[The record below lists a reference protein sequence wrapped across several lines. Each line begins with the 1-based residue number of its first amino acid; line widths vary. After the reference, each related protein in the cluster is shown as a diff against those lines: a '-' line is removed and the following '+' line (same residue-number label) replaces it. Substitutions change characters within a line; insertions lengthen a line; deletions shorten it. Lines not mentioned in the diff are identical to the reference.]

1 MTHPLPSS
9 THGVGLAEP
18 TVIGAALRHRVLVAV
33 TTLAFGLGALALT
46 VARPP
51 EFLAVATVLLEDP
64 NTTDVLQLG
73 RATSSERLVANQL
86 EVFRSSIVLRRAAE
100 LAREGG
106 AEVSFGDVLR
116 GTQVSSLR
124 NTDVIT
130 LSYASEDEREAE
142 LVVASLL
149 AAYAEVRVEQRRAES
164 ESILARLDAAEE
176 VLGRELEQVRAA
188 LTALRVRRAFDA
200 QIEGVLDQLAEV
212 GRALSTVTDP
222 EERTG
227 LLEQERELE
236 GHLGTLRAA
245 SDAEAERPEA
255 DALLRSE
262 EQLLS
267 RLGALAA
274 TQSDVEIQAESVG
287 TGIAFQSPPAV
298 AEAGSGAG
306 RLFTL
311 VAGLF
316 LGAMVGLG
324 IAYALSARRRIFS
337 DRIEPEVVLGL
348 PFLADV
354 PVFDDTSKETMLP
367 VRDNPRSTA
376 AEAFRFVASALDV
389 RLEQA
394 NARSMM
400 FVSATVGDGKSTVV
414 ANTAMALARS
424 GKRVLVV
431 DADFGNQALS
441 RLLLGD
447 IRLGAGLTE
456 VVAGKVRLADATQSV
471 EISRGIAL
479 DLLGRGL
486 EPVAAVDFFGERET
500 SSTIRRL
507 SDLYD
512 VVIVDGPPL
521 LQVAY
526 ASTIARLADT
536 VAMVVRHGAPFRTA
550 QELAQRLGFIQSH
563 VLGYV
568 YNQAPPRTGMVESG
582 GSMKDVMGDQ
592 GLVAEVPK
600 RRS

>member
-1 MTHPLPSS
+1 MSHPLPST
-9 THGVGLAEP
+9 THAPALAEP
-18 TVIGAALRHRVLVAV
+18 SVVGAAMRHKVLVAA
-33 TTLAFGLGALALT
+33 TTLVFGLGALALT

-86 EVFRSSIVLRRAAE
+86 EVLRSSLVLRRAAE

-106 AEVSFGDVLR
+106 AEVGFGDVLR
-116 GTQVSSLR
+116 GIQVSSLR

-130 LSYASEDEREAE
+130 LSFSSEQEQEAE
-142 LVVASLL
+142 LVVASILT
-149 AAYAEVRVEQRRAES
+149 AYAEVRIEQRRAES
-164 ESILARLDAAEE
+164 ESILARLDSAEQ
-176 VLGRELEQVRAA
+176 VLGRELEQVRADLA
-188 LTALRVRRAFDA
+188 ALRVRRSFDT
-200 QIEGVLDQLAEV
+200 QIDGVLDQLADVSRE
-212 GRALSTVTDP
+212 LSTVTDS
-222 EERTG
+222 EARVA
-227 LLEQERELE
+227 LLDLEQELE
-236 GHLGTLRAA
+236 GHLDTLRAA
-245 SDAEAERPEA
+245 ADAEAERPEA
-255 DALLRSE
+255 DALIRSE
-262 EQLLS
+262 EQLLN
-267 RLGALAA
+267 RLASLAA
-274 TQSDVEIQAESVG
+274 TQSEVEIQAESVG

-324 IAYALSARRRIFS
+324 IAYALSASRRIFS
-337 DRIEPEVVLGL
+337 DRTEPELVLGL

-354 PVFDDTSKETMLP
+354 PVFDETSRETMLP
-367 VRDNPRSTA
+367 VRDNPRSTS
-376 AEAFRFVASALDV
+376 AEAFRFVASALEV

-394 NARSMM
+394 DARSVM

-424 GKRVLVV
+424 GKRVLAV

-441 RLLLGD
+441 RLFLGD

-456 VVAGKVRLADATQSV
+456 AVAGKVRLVDATQSV
-471 EISRGIAL
+471 EISRGISL

-486 EPVAAVDFFGERET
+486 EPVAAVDFFGEKET
-500 SSTIRRL
+500 SATIRRL
-507 SDLYD
+507 ADLYD

-526 ASTIARLADT
+526 ASTIARLTDT
-536 VAMVVRHGAPFRTA
+536 VAMVVRHGAPIRTA
-550 QELAQRLGFIQSH
+550 QELAQRVGFIQSH

-592 GLVAEVPK
+592 GLVADLPK

>member
-1 MTHPLPSS
+1 MTQPLPSS
-9 THGVGLAEP
+9 THAVGLAEP
-18 TVIGAALRHRVLVAV
+18 TVIGAALRHRMLVAV
-33 TTLAFGLGALALT
+33 TTLVFGLGALALT

-86 EVFRSSIVLRRAAE
+86 EVFRSSIVTRRAAE

-106 AEVSFGDVLR
+106 AQVSFGDVLR

-130 LSYASEDEREAE
+130 LSYSSEDEQEAE

-164 ESILARLDAAEE
+164 ESILARLDAAED

-188 LTALRVRRAFDA
+188 LSALRVRRAFDT

-212 GRALSTVTDP
+212 GRALAIVTDP
-222 EERTG
+222 DERTA
-227 LLEQERELE
+227 LLDQERELE

-298 AEAGSGAG
+298 AEAGAGAG

-324 IAYALSARRRIFS
+324 IAYALSARRRVFS

-394 NARSMM
+394 SARSMM

-456 VVAGKVRLADATQSV
+456 VVAGKVRLVDATQSV

-507 SDLYD
+507 ADLYD
-512 VVIVDGPPL
+512 LVIVDGPPL

-550 QELAQRLGFIQSH
+550 QELAQRLGFIQSN